1 MALAYLLS
9 PTFQFVNTAGR
20 PLTGGYLEV
29 YIAGSRDKYYCA
41 SDFNGTLHPFRIPLD
56 SLGSNVVLADDGHSY
71 DVYAYNRYGGLSMSR
86 YNVNPGEGG
95 GISGDSITSSDG
107 SIIVTPTADGVDLR
121 ANAKPPTVMRCTAAD
136 LTGDGVFQFSE
147 LQRDGTSARV
157 DSYSVK
163 IDEGWWHYD
172 ATVRL
177 RWTGEANASQT
188 ISLYSINSSDSLTF
202 DLSYPHAETV
212 HVSGEHKAT
221 QDGTTF
227 VLGILGVPVG
237 MTVSMVDFGI
247 HSIVGEG
254 GASKYNEGNGIII
267 NESTRVISID
277 PEVVQGKLTA
287 GSNITI
293 DSDNV
298 ISASWPD
305 LSDYVTDTE
314 LATILEGYATT
325 ADLSSAISGIRQ
337 VPTSTAQDA
346 TKVLTVDSNGDPAWA
361 PAQAPISA
369 GDGISISNNV
379 VSAKVDGTSITT
391 NSSGELK
398 AVSSVPPLKELVA
411 GTNISITEG
420 ADAVTISA
428 TAAPQVNADW
438 DATSGVAEILHKPDL
453 SIYAESADL
462 ATVATT
468 GSYDDLTD
476 KPVIPAAQV
485 NADWDAVSGVQEIL
499 HKPSIPTAT
508 SDLQNDSGFITLA
521 DVPAQVQT
529 DWDATSGL
537 GQILHKPD
545 LSIYAESA
553 DLATVATT
561 GSYDDLTDKPT
572 IPAAQVNADWNAVSG
587 ISEILNKPSLAT
599 VATTGDY
606 GDLSN
611 TPSIPVIGTITV

>member
-29 YIAGSRDKYYCA
+29 YIAGSREKYYCA

-121 ANAKPPTVMRCTAAD
+121 TNAKPPTVMRCTAAD

-157 DSYSVK
+157 DSYAVK

-177 RWTGEANASQT
+177 RWTGEANATQS

-221 QDGTTF
+221 QNGTTF

-267 NESTRVISID
+267 DESTRVISID

-298 ISASWPD
+298 ISAVVPEYANADWDASSGEPGYIYHKPD
-305 LSDYVTDTE
+305 LSV
-314 LATILEGYATT
+314 YATT
-325 ADLSSAISGIRQ
+325 Q
-337 VPTSTAQDA
+337 EVETALEDKQD
-346 TKVLTVDSNGDPAWA
+346 VLTAGSNITIVNNT
-361 PAQAPISA
+361 ISA
-369 GDGISISNNV
+369 TAEPQVNADWN
-379 VSAKVDGTSITT
+379 ATSGVAEILNKPTIP
-391 NSSGELK
+391 
-398 AVSSVPPLKELVA
+398 VVPPLKELVA
-411 GTNISITEG
+411 GTNISITES
-420 ADAVTISA
+420 ANAVTISA

-438 DATSGVAEILHKPDL
+438 DASSGVAEILHKPDL

-476 KPVIPAAQV
+476 KPTIPAAQV

-508 SDLQNDSGFITLA
+508 SDLQNDSGYITIN
-521 DVPAQVQT
+521 DVPAQVNA
-529 DWDATSGL
+529 DWNASSGVAE
-537 GQILHKPD
+537 ILHKPD

-561 GSYDDLTDKPT
+561 GSYDDLLDKPS

-611 TPSIPVIGTITV
+611 TPSIPAIGTITV

>member
-29 YIAGSRDKYYCA
+29 YIAGSREKYYCA

-157 DSYSVK
+157 DSYAVK

-177 RWTGEANASQT
+177 RWTGEANATQS

-202 DLSYPHAETV
+202 DLSYPHAETI

-221 QDGTTF
+221 QNGTTF

-267 NESTRVISID
+267 DESTRVISID

-293 DSDNV
+293 DSHNV
-298 ISASWPD
+298 ISAVVPEYANADWDASSGEPGYIYHKPD
-305 LSDYVTDTE
+305 LS
-314 LATILEGYATT
+314 IYATT
-325 ADLSSAISGIRQ
+325 QD
-337 VPTSTAQDA
+337 VETALEDKQD
-346 TKVLTVDSNGDPAWA
+346 VLTAGSNITIVNNT
-361 PAQAPISA
+361 ISA
-369 GDGISISNNV
+369 TAEPQVNADWN
-379 VSAKVDGTSITT
+379 ATSGVAEILNKPTIP
-391 NSSGELK
+391 
-398 AVSSVPPLKELVA
+398 VVPPLKELVA

-438 DATSGVAEILHKPDL
+438 DAVSGVAEILHKPDL

-476 KPVIPAAQV
+476 KPSIPAAQV
-485 NADWDAVSGVQEIL
+485 NADWDAVSGVAEIL

-508 SDLQNDSGFITLA
+508 SDLQNDSGYITIN

-537 GQILHKPD
+537 GEILHKPD

-587 ISEILNKPSLAT
+587 VAEILNKPSLAT

>member
-29 YIAGSRDKYYCA
+29 YIAGSREKYYCA

-107 SIIVTPTADGVDLR
+107 SIIVTPTVDGVDLR
-121 ANAKPPTVMRCTAAD
+121 TNAKPPTVMRCTASD

-157 DSYSVK
+157 DSYAVK

-177 RWTGEANASQT
+177 RWTGEANATQS

-221 QDGTTF
+221 QNGTTF

-267 NESTRVISID
+267 DESTRVISID

-293 DSDNV
+293 DSHNV
-298 ISASWPD
+298 ISAVVPEYANADWDASSGEPGYIYHKPD
-305 LSDYVTDTE
+305 LS
-314 LATILEGYATT
+314 IYATT
-325 ADLSSAISGIRQ
+325 QD
-337 VPTSTAQDA
+337 VETALEDKQD
-346 TKVLTVDSNGDPAWA
+346 VLTAGSNITIVNNT
-361 PAQAPISA
+361 ISA
-369 GDGISISNNV
+369 TAEPQVNADWN
-379 VSAKVDGTSITT
+379 ATSGVAEILNKPTIP
-391 NSSGELK
+391 
-398 AVSSVPPLKELVA
+398 VVPPLKELVA

-438 DATSGVAEILHKPDL
+438 DASSGVAEILHKPDL

-508 SDLQNDSGFITLA
+508 SDLQNDSGYITIN

-537 GQILHKPD
+537 GEILHKPD

-587 ISEILNKPSLAT
+587 VAEILNKPSLAT

-611 TPSIPVIGTITV
+611 TPAIPVIGTITV